1 MLFLSEIQ
9 GRFTVGAI
17 TFVTPVRP
25 DRTVGPAKL
34 RNSTAKPPEPAFC
47 LQEVAFTA
55 YYPAELSS
63 KTTTKGIHWL
73 IRLVELLVIQPS
85 SQLRSN

>member
-1 MLFLSEIQ
+1 MLFLSEIH

-25 DRTVGPAKL
+25 GHAVGAAKL
-34 RNSTAKPPEPAFC
+34 RNSSPKSPEPAFY
-47 LQEVAFTA
+47 LREVAFTA
-55 YYPAELSS
+55 YYPAEHKP

-73 IRLVELLVIQPS
+73 IRWVDISFS
-85 SQLRSN
+85 SLPLN